1 MPDKDMLIRLF
12 YKLDTSGDGSVS
24 RKELFEGLQRAGV
37 SPTILQRLME
47 RLDLNGDG
55 VITLCEY
62 KTAIG
67 ANK

>member
-1 MPDKDMLIRLF
+1 MTDTEMLIRLF